1 MRNTIF
7 FKGAWAL
14 TDQGIISITNFS
26 TSILIARG
34 LGVKNYGIYVLAYS
48 LIQFFSGIQ
57 TSLIVQPMNILG
69 TSKSTNEWE
78 TYYNSTLVLQIILA
92 LLCGLLFIFGSFFY
106 IPFQELAY
114 LTAFAIV
121 CNQIQEFIRRTLY
134 LSGNIKLAVLNDAV
148 CYIGQII
155 MILILFLFD
164 SITLS
169 NAIFVVGFSSLLAVL
184 IAVITKTITIS
195 LNFNFNVVKENWSV
209 SKWLLGSTLTY
220 WLANQTYPFL
230 TAGLVGVAETGALR
244 AVQNIIGFTHPLLT
258 SIETYFTPIAARK
271 YNNSDIKD
279 FNHFILRIF
288 KYTAIPFYVL
298 LCVLGFFAKPI
309 IKAVYGEAYAAFWP
323 ILSIT
328 CFLYAI
334 LFLNR
339 IISIALNSMRLT
351 QSTFV
356 SNSITAI
363 LTLTFGIWLIKLYGV
378 YGSVLSSVINAVLT
392 LGMLWA
398 IFYKRNKIN
407 IKEGL

>member
-114 LTAFAIV
+114 STDFAIV
-121 CNQIQEFIRRTLY
+121 CNHIQEFIRRTLY

-209 SKWLLGSTLTY
+209 SKWLL
-220 WLANQTYPFL
+220 
-230 TAGLVGVAETGALR
+230 
-244 AVQNIIGFTHPLLT
+244 
-258 SIETYFTPIAARK
+258 
-271 YNNSDIKD
+271 
-279 FNHFILRIF
+279 
-288 KYTAIPFYVL
+288 
-298 LCVLGFFAKPI
+298 
-309 IKAVYGEAYAAFWP
+309 
-323 ILSIT
+323 
-328 CFLYAI
+328 
-334 LFLNR
+334 
-339 IISIALNSMRLT
+339 
-351 QSTFV
+351 
-356 SNSITAI
+356 
-363 LTLTFGIWLIKLYGV
+363 
-378 YGSVLSSVINAVLT
+378 
-392 LGMLWA
+392 
-398 IFYKRNKIN
+398 
-407 IKEGL
+407 